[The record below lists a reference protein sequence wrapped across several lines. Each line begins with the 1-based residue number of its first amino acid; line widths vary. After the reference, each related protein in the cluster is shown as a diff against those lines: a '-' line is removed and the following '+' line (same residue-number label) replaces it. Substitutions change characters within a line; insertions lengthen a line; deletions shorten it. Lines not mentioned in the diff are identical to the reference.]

1 MLTKAIFVVLCG
13 GTALAILAVFVW
25 LKTDSDLPRADFHD
39 DDMLSEHLESSLRP

>member
-1 MLTKAIFVVLCG
+1 MLTNAIFIVLCV

-39 DDMLSEHLESSLRP
+39 DDVLPESRSND